1 MKKSKRIHHHIV
13 NRVDGGKSEPFNLL
27 LIKERREKGFHMT
40 FGNMTLR
47 QAGEL
52 LIRTANLKDRQKVS
66 AKL

>member
-1 MKKSKRIHHHIV
+1 VKKQKRIHHHIV
-13 NRVDGGKSEPFNLL
+13 NRVDGGKSTKSNLL

-52 LIRTANLKDRQKVS
+52 LIRTANIKDRQK
-66 AKL
+66 